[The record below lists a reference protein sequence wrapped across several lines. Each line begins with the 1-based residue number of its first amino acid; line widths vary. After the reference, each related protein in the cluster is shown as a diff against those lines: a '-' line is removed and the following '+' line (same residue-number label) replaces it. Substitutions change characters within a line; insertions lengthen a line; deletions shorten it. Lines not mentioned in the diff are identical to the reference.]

1 MLNLDF
7 SKVQEKEYFKV
18 GDNKAYVSGVAIKT
32 NMNGKRF
39 LEVKLTNGKASMTDN
54 IYLLDSTMW
63 RVQQFL
69 KACQLPHK
77 GQVSLDE
84 KSILSRHLIINC
96 VAEAYTKKDGTEGT
110 AIRVKEYKID
120 PEIGYS
126 DTESASAEE
135 VGHEVADDLPY

>member
-18 GDNKAYVSGVAIKT
+18 GDNKAYVNGVAIKK

-39 LEVKLTNGKASMTDN
+39 LEVKLTNGKASITDN

-63 RVQQFL
+63 VVQQFL

-110 AIRVKEYKID
+110 AIKVKEYKID

-126 DTESASAEE
+126 DTESAPAEE

>member
-7 SKVQEKEYFKV
+7 SKLQEKEYFKV
-18 GDNKAYVSGVAIKT
+18 GDNKAYVNGVAIKT

-39 LEVKLTNGKASMTDN
+39 LEVKLTNGKAAMTDN

-126 DTESASAEE
+126 ETESAPAEE

>member
-18 GDNKAYVSGVAIKT
+18 GDNKAYVNGVAIKK

-63 RVQQFL
+63 VVQQFL

-84 KSILSRHLIINC
+84 KAILSRHLIINC

-110 AIRVKEYKID
+110 AIKVKEYKID

-126 DTESASAEE
+126 DTESSPAEE

>member
-18 GDNKAYVSGVAIKT
+18 GDNKAYVNGVAIKT

-39 LEVKLTNGKASMTDN
+39 LEVKLTNGKAAMTDN

-84 KSILSRHLIINC
+84 KSILSRHLIINF

-120 PEIGYS
+120 PEIVYN
-126 DTESASAEE
+126 DAEIAPAEE

>member
-18 GDNKAYVSGVAIKT
+18 GDNKAYVNGVAIKK

-39 LEVKLTNGKASMTDN
+39 LEVKLTNGKAYITDN

-110 AIRVKEYKID
+110 AIKVKEYKID

-126 DTESASAEE
+126 DTESAPAEE
-135 VGHEVADDLPY
+135 VGHEVADDFPY

>member
-7 SKVQEKEYFKV
+7 SKVQEKKYFKV
-18 GDNKAYVSGVAIKT
+18 GDNKAYVNGVAIKT
-32 NMNGKRF
+32 NINGKRF
-39 LEVKLTNGKASMTDN
+39 LEVKLTNGKSSITDY

-63 RVQQFL
+63 CVQQFL

-84 KSILSRHLIINC
+84 KAILSRHLIINC
-96 VAEAYTKKDGTEGT
+96 VEEAYTKKDGTEGT
-110 AIRVKEYKID
+110 AIKVKEYKID

-126 DTESASAEE
+126 DSESAPAEE
-135 VGHEVADDLPY
+135 VGHEVSDDLPY